1 MKKETPTQVS
11 SSALCEIF
19 INFSSERLLLSMKLK
34 IAYIVEGMLISGKYN
49 STLKKKDFSW
59 LNLVQW

>member
-1 MKKETPTQVS
+1 
-11 SSALCEIF
+11 
-19 INFSSERLLLSMKLK
+19 MKLK